1 MTGFLGWSRG
11 LALGAVAAAL
21 VAQELPPI
29 PDPPPL
35 QAPTPAEL
43 LPLRPFQMDLGSG
56 GSRVP
61 FDWRGDRVSEK
72 GDTWILEQGTIQ
84 AEGILLLADHI
95 EYHIQEGILEAAGHI
110 RLEGPGL
117 RLRSER
123 LRMDWKRRSGEAW
136 ALQMDLPPSWTL
148 KSSHVAFTTLRLWDF
163 EGVELSPCPEEQP
176 GWKAKLSSLKVDL
189 DGFATLWNPR
199 IQLRGLGPVPIFY
212 LPYALYP
219 AQAKRTSGLLPPT
232 LGASSAFG
240 TNVGLSYYQVL
251 GNTAD
256 ATFSPQYFSKEGML
270 WGGELRWQPDPTH
283 QGSFSG
289 EMIHQ
294 RTLDTNRYRYALKE
308 VWQREDGWQLTA
320 DVNQASDNLVDAD
333 FGKGLGN
340 LGSPS
345 FDSALYLGR
354 STTFGSLS
362 LSMAEQRSFFYTTQ
376 QGDPFYSPDFPAS
389 LRRQTLP
396 QGEFRF
402 FPVSIFGPFYLD
414 GGIRLGRF
422 AYRIDSTATA
432 PSQSFSWGRED
443 ANTRLH
449 GRLGQWGPFRAD
461 LEVMGRMTHYSNTLR
476 YPIFDPSAGA
486 NGSVVDPAAL
496 SAYSPFQV
504 DGPSADRLLGSEHL
518 RFSGPQMGRTF
529 EHFSL
534 LGYSGE
540 LKHILEPYFGFT
552 NTSGYAEAGAIPRFD
567 AVDSAPGVNDSAS
580 GERSLE
586 LGLKQHFLGR
596 PSGGGAFADLAR
608 LSISTRYY
616 ATPIILSD
624 GRYKKGW
631 ASLDTDL
638 SVEPDERLRIN
649 FRRSSDLGAGGS
661 DNALSLDLKSKDA
674 SRLSLAYFSTGI
686 NRFLVRQQGLQ
697 VGGIHRLWDD
707 RVRVEFS
714 ASYDFRIHGFSSSQ
728 AALSYVEPCVAYIL
742 RYTHL
747 ALNTNLVSGGRED
760 RLDLTLSLR
769 ALGDLF
775 SYRR

>member
-1 MTGFLGWSRG
+1 MARGRRRG
-11 LALGAVAAAL
+11 LTLGAVAAVL
-21 VAQELPPI
+21 TAQGLPPI

-43 LPLRPFQMDLGSG
+43 LPLRPFQLDLGPG
-56 GSRVP
+56 GGRVP
-61 FDWRGDRVSEK
+61 FDWRGDKVSEV
-72 GDTWILEQGTIQ
+72 GDTWFLEQGAIQ

-95 EYHIQEGILEAAGHI
+95 EYHIQDDLLEAQGHI
-110 RLEGPGL
+110 RLEAPGL

-148 KSSHVAFTTLRLWDF
+148 RSNHVAFTALKLWDF
-163 EGVELSPCPEEQP
+163 EDVELSPCPEEEP
-176 GWKAKLSSLKVDL
+176 GWRARLSSLKVNL

-199 IQLRGLGPVPIFY
+199 ILLRGLGPVPIFY

-219 AQAKRTSGLLPPT
+219 AQAKRTSGLLPPI
-232 LGASSAFG
+232 LGASSSFG
-240 TNVGLSYYQVL
+240 TQVGLSYYQVL
-251 GNTAD
+251 GDTAD
-256 ATFSPQYFSKEGML
+256 ATFSPEFFSKEGTL
-270 WGGELRWQPDPTH
+270 WGGELRWNPDPTH
-283 QGSFSG
+283 YGTFSG
-289 EMIHQ
+289 RTIHQ
-294 RTLDTNRYRYALKE
+294 ETLGIQRYRYSLKE

-320 DVNQASDNLVDAD
+320 DVNQASDNMVDAD
-333 FGKGLGN
+333 FGKGLGQ
-340 LGSPS
+340 LGAPS

-354 STTFGSLS
+354 NTTFGSLN
-362 LSMAEQRSFFYTTQ
+362 LSMAEQRSFFYTSQ

-389 LRRQTLP
+389 LRRRTLP
-396 QGEFRF
+396 QAEFRF
-402 FPVSIFGPFYLD
+402 FPVPVLEPFYLD
-414 GGIRLGRF
+414 GGVRLGRF
-422 AYRIDSTATA
+422 AYLIDSTATA
-432 PSQSFSWGRED
+432 PSQNFAWGRED
-443 ANTRLH
+443 AATRLH

-461 LEVMGRMTHYSNTLR
+461 LEVGARVTHYSDTLR
-476 YPIFDPSAGA
+476 YPIFDPSAGV
-486 NGSVVDPAAL
+486 NGDPVDPAAL
-496 SAYSPFQV
+496 SAFSPFQV
-504 DGPSADRLLGSEHL
+504 DGPSATRLVGSEHL
-518 RFSGPQMGRTF
+518 RLSGPQVGRTF

-552 NTSGYAEAGAIPRFD
+552 NTSGYKEAGAVPRFD
-567 AVDSAPGVNDSAS
+567 VVDSAPGVNDSAS

-596 PSGGGAFADLAR
+596 PSGGGAFTDLAR

-638 SVEPDERLRIN
+638 SVEPDERFRIN

-661 DNALSLDLKSKDA
+661 DNALSMDLKSSDA

-686 NRFLVRQQGLQ
+686 NRFLVRQRGIQLGGLQ
-697 VGGIHRLWDD
+697 RVWDD
-707 RVRVEFS
+707 RLRLEFS
-714 ASYDFRIHGFSSSQ
+714 GNYDFEMHKFASGQ
-728 AALSYVEPCVAYIL
+728 LALAFVEPCVAYIL
-742 RYTHL
+742 KFTHV
-747 ALNTNLVSGGRED
+747 ALNTNLVSGGREN
-760 RLDLTLSLR
+760 RVDLTLSLR
-769 ALGDLF
+769 GIGDLF